1 MSTRCLIVD
10 DEPLAIEVIASYLER
25 LAGFEIAGSCRNG
38 VEAFT
43 SLREYPVDLLFL
55 DINMPELTGL
65 ELLRSLQDPPGVILT
80 TAHREYALDGYE
92 LDVVDYLLK
101 PISFDRFLQAI
112 DKYRQ
117 RFPGETAE
125 TSSGATGTPEPGYI
139 DVKADRMMHRIP
151 LGDIIYVESMKDYL
165 KILTPRKKYLTKL
178 TLGSFLEKL
187 PADRFLRIHRSY
199 IIGLDHIKAFDATMI
214 EIGDQQLPIG
224 GYYKQHVMAVLGND
238 GS

>member
-10 DEPLAIEVIASYLER
+10 DEPLAIEVITSYLER

-43 SLREYPVDLLFL
+43 SLREHPVDLLFL
-55 DINMPELTGL
+55 DMNMPELTGL
-65 ELLRSLQDPPGVILT
+65 ELLRALQDPPGVILT

-112 DKYRQ
+112 DKYLQ

-125 TSSGATGTPEPGYI
+125 TSEGATRTPEPGYI

-199 IIGLDHIKAFDATMI
+199 IIGVDHIKAFDATMI